1 MQFYCW
7 NYFDIFNATWNLR
20 QQMNYD
26 WKFTSPLLRKKSP
39 WSIPAGE
46 TQGGKFQAN
55 IFSQYWVSVLLW
67 ASVSIS
73 SVCNTFR
80 MNSIPVMEPGGF
92 HNGCRVTVAV
102 QPGSPTM
109 QWATITRWRCIISCF
124 TTSAVLG
131 QLEIKSRLRTV
142 TVAKVRVTI
151 TRWRYIWFCFAA
163 PARRL
168 DRPM

>member
-1 MQFYCW
+1 MQFYW
-7 NYFDIFNATWNLR
+7 RNYFDISNATWNLKG
-20 QQMNYD
+20 NK
-26 WKFTSPLLRKKSP
+26 WTLIENSRKKSP

-80 MNSIPVMEPGGF
+80 MNSIPVMEGGF

-102 QPGSPTM
+102 QPVSPTM

-151 TRWRYIWFCFAA
+151 TGWRYIRFCFAA

>member
-1 MQFYCW
+1 MQFYW
-7 NYFDIFNATWNLR
+7 RNYFDISNATWNLKG
-20 QQMNYD
+20 NK
-26 WKFTSPLLRKKSP
+26 WTLIENSRKKSP

-55 IFSQYWVSVLLW
+55 IFSQYWVSVLLC

-73 SVCNTFR
+73 RVCNTFR
-80 MNSIPVMEPGGF
+80 MNSIPVMDLGGF

-124 TTSAVLG
+124 TTSTTSAVLG
-131 QLEIKSRLRTV
+131 ELEIKSRLRTV